1 MAIKVKKEDSN
12 DERFELKGSK
22 NTPKKKEVVVKEEKK
37 EKEGYFKSVRKEL
50 KQVTWP
56 SKKEMLKYSVATIVF
71 VLIMSILAFLIQA
84 GYAFLVRTF

>member
-1 MAIKVKKEDSN
+1 MAIKVKKEDNN
-12 DERFELKGSK
+12 DERFELKDSK

>member
-1 MAIKVKKEDSN
+1 MAIKVKKEDNN

-22 NTPKKKEVVVKEEKK
+22 NAPKKKEVVVKEEKK

-56 SKKEMLKYSVATIVF
+56 SKKEMLKYSIATIVF

>member
-1 MAIKVKKEDSN
+1 MEKKVKKEDNN

>member
-1 MAIKVKKEDSN
+1 MAIKVKKEDNN
-12 DERFELKGSK
+12 DERFELKGNK

>member
-1 MAIKVKKEDSN
+1 MAIKVKKEDNN

-37 EKEGYFKSVRKEL
+37 KKEGYFKSVRKEL